1 MGGVELDE
9 RDRLSGMLAVRLE
22 QLGLRHVLCL
32 GAHSDDLEIGC
43 GGTVLRLMEGPN
55 PPSVTWVVLSANTTR
70 EGEALRSAEALLHRA
85 ASARIVVKKFRD
97 GYLPY
102 EGALVKDAFEELK
115 ATVSPD
121 LVLTP
126 YRGDL
131 HQDHRLVSELTWN
144 TFRDH
149 LILEYEVPKY
159 DGDLGAPNLFVPLNA
174 ALAHRKVEHLHAYF
188 PSQATRRWFSDRV
201 FLGLLAVRGLECN
214 AADGYAEAFYCR
226 KVVVG

>member
-1 MGGVELDE
+1 MGGVERDE
-9 RDRLSGMLAVRLE
+9 RHRLSGMLTVGLE
-22 QLGLRHVLCL
+22 QLGVRHVLCL

-43 GGTVLRLMEGPN
+43 GGTILRLMESPN
-55 PPSVTWVVLSANTTR
+55 PPSVTWVVLSADAVR
-70 EGEALRSAEALLHRA
+70 EVEALRSAEALLQRA
-85 ASARIVVKKFRD
+85 ASTRIVVKKFRD

-131 HQDHRLVSELTWN
+131 HQDHRLVAELTWN

-159 DGDLGAPNLFVPLNA
+159 DGDLAAPNFFVPLNS
-174 ALAHRKVEHLHAYF
+174 ALARRKVEHLRAHF
-188 PSQATRRWFSDRV
+188 PSQATRRWFTDRV
-201 FLGLLAVRGLECN
+201 FLGLLAVRGLECK